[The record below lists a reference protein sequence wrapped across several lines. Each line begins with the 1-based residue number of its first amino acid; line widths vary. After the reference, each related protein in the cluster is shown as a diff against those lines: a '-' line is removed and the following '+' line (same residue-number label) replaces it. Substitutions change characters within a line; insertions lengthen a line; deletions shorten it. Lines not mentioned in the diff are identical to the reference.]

1 MPSIFRQA
9 REIPRRKIGFV
20 TCLFDKWGVILKL
33 HSGTTRQVP
42 LLSARDTASLME
54 NM

>member
-1 MPSIFRQA
+1 MPSLFRQA
-9 REIPRRKIGFV
+9 RETPTRKIFFV
-20 TCLFDKWGVILKL
+20 TYRFDKWGVILRFYF
-33 HSGTTRQVP
+33 GITRQVP